1 MSVITALDNSV
12 TCTVHQRWT
21 RNVSANA
28 PKQQW
33 WFVLSTFTQV
43 FYWKTHIY
51 IITFCKT
58 TYVYIP
64 RTFITLTLDK
74 NMGDWVHAG
83 HKTHPAVISTRLK
96 PVTCMV
102 PPPKDLMRSLEF
114 LWAFGK
120 SKPELAQITREI
132 FSLTLYLSRSLSAMP
147 PVCDP
152 WGQLRNNDCCC
163 CWRRKA

>member
-33 WFVLSTFTQV
+33 WFVLSIFPQV
-43 FYWKTHIY
+43 FYWKTYIY

-64 RTFITLTLDK
+64 RTFITLTLVK
-74 NMGDWVHAG
+74 NMGVHAG

-96 PVTCMV
+96 PVRCMV

-114 LWAFGK
+114 LWAFRK
-120 SKPELAQITREI
+120 FPEK
-132 FSLTLYLSRSLSAMP
+132 FSLWPCIFLAPSQQCLRFVIRGVSLETMTAAAAEEEKHKE
-147 PVCDP
+147 
-152 WGQLRNNDCCC
+152 LN
-163 CWRRKA
+163 